1 MFDIT
6 VEGLWED
13 FKASLSIEAYA
24 PYEAFIQDFLEGED
38 LTEDEFELNMLSHLL
53 SDLHYRE
60 VTIRYT
66 HDTSKV
72 CTEHHCFELSD
83 RYGSFSASHHI
94 LIAALIQVMI
104 TEQQRYGENPL

>member
-6 VEGLWED
+6 VQGLWED
-13 FKASLSIEAYA
+13 FKASLSIEAYE
-24 PYEAFIQDFLEGED
+24 PYEVFIQDFLEGED

-66 HDTSKV
+66 HDTNQV
-72 CTEHHCFELSD
+72 CTECHCFELSD
-83 RYGSFSASHHI
+83 RYGSFSASHQVM
-94 LIAALIQVMI
+94 LAALLQVMI
-104 TEQQRYGENPL
+104 IEQRRYDENPL